1 MKRNSSMINPSVVNL
16 LNKVENRYSLVVA
29 ASKRARQLIDGSEPL
44 IQTDSVKPV
53 TIAVKEIDADALY
66 VKEDNEDVK

>member
-29 ASKRARQLIDGSEPL
+29 ASRRARQIIDGSEPL
-44 IQTDSVKPV
+44 IQTDSIKPV